1 VTGAPVQLR
10 WHRGRQHA
18 AFLEGLR
25 LLNHAPEL
33 TMDVLLSLHT
43 ILLPPSHPDR
53 GRFRDGPIK
62 VRFNGVARWKP
73 PPASE
78 ALGLTERTAGWVNAA
93 VGQGLDPETAKANA
107 ARALFEITDVH
118 PFRDGNG
125 RVARSIAGWLLI
137 RGGYALLMDPGV
149 YCHDRRD
156 DYYRALDSNNLDPAV
171 WRGFFDELV
180 GYCFRRVEAT

>member
-1 VTGAPVQLR
+1 VIGAPVQLR
-10 WHRGRQHA
+10 WHRTRQHA
-18 AFLEGLR
+18 AFLAGLR

-33 TMDVLLSLHT
+33 TMGVLLALHT

-53 GRFRDGPIK
+53 GRFREGPIK
-62 VRFNGVARWKP
+62 VRFNGVARWEP
-73 PPASE
+73 PTATE
-78 ALGLTERTAGWVNAA
+78 ALRLTEQTAGWINAA
-93 VGQGLDPETAKANA
+93 VSEGLHPETARASA
-107 ARALFEITDVH
+107 ARALFEITDIH
-118 PFRDGNG
+118 PFCDGNG
-125 RVARSIAGWLLI
+125 RVARSIASWLLI

-171 WRGFFDELV
+171 WRDFFDELV